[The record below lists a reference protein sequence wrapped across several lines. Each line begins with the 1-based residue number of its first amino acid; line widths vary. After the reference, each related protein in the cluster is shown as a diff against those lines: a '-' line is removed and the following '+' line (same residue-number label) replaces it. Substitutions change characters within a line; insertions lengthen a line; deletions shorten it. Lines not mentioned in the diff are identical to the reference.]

1 MEQDNDLKM
10 KAATRDM
17 LKKILPSHPED
28 LLTGFEEFD
37 ILMTGF
43 GRGEFNDGKRN
54 ITVEIKSVNHRYSDI
69 TVKMPRRYSFVEDK
83 VKNTIKENIKRG
95 KIDVSIMVENITE
108 SDVNISL
115 NKMVAQQYITN
126 LTELQKEFGVRG
138 EISLGLLAGMPEV
151 MKQVPDVDDE
161 EEMTKCILAPVRDAA
176 KKLEEMRAV
185 EGEKLSKDLLMRADL
200 IKDLVAQIEEKA
212 EDVPKEYAQKLKDRI
227 KDLLDG
233 SVEIPEDRIM
243 VEAAIFADKCNVTE
257 ELTRLKSHMDQMKE
271 IIGSSTGADGKKLD
285 FLVQEM
291 NREANTI
298 GSKANDIEITNLM
311 LQIKAEVE
319 KIREQVQNIE

>member
-1 MEQDNDLKM
+1 
-10 KAATRDM
+10 
-17 LKKILPSHPED
+17 
-28 LLTGFEEFD
+28 
-37 ILMTGF
+37 MTGF

-69 TVKMPRRYSFVEDK
+69 SVKMPRRYSFVEDK
-83 VKNTIKENIKRG
+83 VKKAVKNNVKRG
-95 KIDVSIMVENITE
+95 KVDVSIMVENITE

-115 NKMVAQQYITN
+115 NKMVAEQYISN
-126 LTELQKEFGVRG
+126 LNDLKSEF
-138 EISLGLLAGMPEV
+138 LLDGDIDLKLIAGMPEV
-151 MKQVPDVDDE
+151 LRQVPDVEDE
-161 EEMTKCILAPVRDAA
+161 EEMTRCILTPTKEAA
-176 KKLEEMRAV
+176 ENLEAMRAV

-200 IKDLVAQIEEKA
+200 IKDLVNQIEVKS
-212 EDVPKEYAQKLKDRI
+212 EDVPKEYARKLKERI
-227 KDLLDG
+227 SELLEG

-243 VEAAIFADKCNVTE
+243 IEAAVFADKCNITE

-271 IIGSSTGADGKKLD
+271 IINGSTGADGKKLD

-298 GSKANDIEITNLM
+298 GSKANDLTVTNLM
-311 LQIKAEVE
+311 LQVKAEIE